1 MIKKLIP
8 IRTDKKILEGTI
20 VYSDSTKNFMNNFN
34 PKIRNSPQSLIK
46 IAKRLK
52 DVTDDENKKNEYDQ
66 IIFELSKKVE
76 ESKSTEEI
84 NLENLLKSSVGK
96 TLYDFLDGLSPNT
109 YISIDGDKCFSG
121 LVKQVPWYLSKYII
135 EVINYD
141 DFTQTFAIKIFN
153 QRK

>member
-8 IRTDKKILEGTI
+8 IRIDKKILEGTI

-34 PKIRNSPQSLIK
+34 PKIRNNPQSLIK

>member
-8 IRTDKKILEGTI
+8 IRINKKILEGTI

-34 PKIRNSPQSLIK
+34 PKIRNNPQSLIK

-76 ESKSTEEI
+76 ESKSTEDT
-84 NLENLLKSSVGK
+84 NLENLLKLSVGK
-96 TLYDFLDGLSPNT
+96 TLYDFLDELSPNT
-109 YISIDGDKCFSG
+109 YIAIDGDKCFSG